1 MKFDELSVGQVF
13 TTKSL
18 KVSKEDIT
26 KFASE
31 FDPQY
36 MHLDEKKAKEGMFNG
51 IIASGMH
58 TLSLSFKLWVE
69 EEVYGEDIIAGLQMN
84 NIKFIKPVF
93 PNDKLYAVVE
103 ITELK
108 VLKKKQGILKVLLKT
123 FNDEGEK
130 VLQGELSAM
139 MRL

>member
-58 TLSLSFKLWVE
+58 TLALSFKLWVE
-69 EEVYGEDIIAGLQMN
+69 EEVYGQDIIAGLQMN

-103 ITELK
+103 ITELR
-108 VLKKKQGILKVLLKT
+108 VLKKKQGILTVLLKT
-123 FNDEGEK
+123 FNEDGEK
-130 VLQGELSAM
+130 VLQGELSAL

>member
-36 MHLDEKKAKEGMFNG
+36 MHLDEKKAKEGIKKRLPLLIAERPSSFFHPLPMQKNPSQNSKHTQITAAAAAAANSMF
-51 IIASGMH
+51 ARTKLLTRQQQH
-58 TLSLSFKLWVE
+58 SF
-69 EEVYGEDIIAGLQMN
+69 M
-84 NIKFIKPVF
+84 P
-93 PNDKLYAVVE
+93 
-103 ITELK
+103 
-108 VLKKKQGILKVLLKT
+108 
-123 FNDEGEK
+123 
-130 VLQGELSAM
+130 
-139 MRL
+139 